1 MKQQMSEKMGVG
13 KPMLRE
19 EAIAILS
26 LKIEEGQETLQP
38 EAIMEVSCLFINL
51 LKAVRNPL

>member
-38 EAIMEVSCLFINL
+38 EAIMEVSCFFY
-51 LKAVRNPL
+51 

>member
-38 EAIMEVSCLFINL
+38 EAIMEVSVLID
-51 LKAVRNPL
+51 